1 MVTMEMEKRRKA
13 RHEAFGIAAAALAA
27 AAASHQQQRPTTTA
41 NGSHPSSSSSI
52 SSSLLLSPLL
62 PPPFRMRR
70 KKNKHSPPSPSRGAA
85 GASSSYGTN
94 PYYDGP
100 RRRRATTWSPS
111 SSSLSAFLVPAAPT
125 TRTTT
130 ANSRSLFRLAASHL
144 SRRRTG
150 GGGKGKG
157 GKGFRRG
164 GGGGSGRA
172 GGAGAAAAAAANP
185 TAGGEREDDGRD
197 DMTPYELDLEAAL
210 RLELSAKRFFVDFR
224 RILPEQQPLVAAASS
239 KSSPPPWA
247 AGSSSAS
254 SAASTSS
261 YPDSNAPSQSS
272 YSSSYSSSSSQ
283 EVDLR
288 ALWGVALNDV
298 VYHVLRPMAASL
310 STANPTT
317 SMTTSA
323 LGALRLGTAWLPWTS
338 TSSSPP
344 HQQRQYRQQ
353 QKQDAIL
360 RRYHLL
366 NTIDRLQTD
375 LLRWTSTRAADED
388 GLDRRFFEPR
398 LREGEDDG
406 DGPSI
411 LHVLL
416 RQNGYVT
423 CWKQIKELLVRG
435 RYFSLPA
442 PPSSSSWSDANNNHG
457 TGGSSGQNQS
467 RTPGG
472 DPILNAYE
480 SRLLATSLQS
490 MSLELPPSQ
499 RKLLRI
505 VASGG
510 TAGDNEDDQVP
521 ALLDADRSQDETF
534 SDKVSREQRL
544 LERTRE
550 HELRHEKSAVKAV
563 KASLEAEEEA
573 EKRAGTLMRPLSD
586 DELQLVHEAMYGR
599 GSDDEVLA
607 REGSDTV
614 MRSSLRKLAP
624 RQWLNDEVIHFFYM
638 MLAKRDAE
646 LCRLDPTRKR
656 CHFFKSFFI
665 TKLLQEGHALYDG
678 QYDYKSV
685 KRWSKNVPGA
695 FDGTT
700 NDENKCA
707 LFEFRSILTPHFVL
721 FHFIGT
727 GKDIF
732 ALDKVFFPINVG
744 RSHWVCA
751 VAYMQLK
758 RIQFFDSLGADG
770 MEYMEYLFRYLQDEH
785 LDKKKGLLPD
795 ADEWKLIP
803 CDPSETPQ
811 QLNGTFDIH
820 SGYYSSWSNIGLT
833 PYGIACSFFVAP
845 ILLFDMGRVR
855 LRRLHLHVRRLH
867 QQGLPARVRAGA
879 HLPVPRADRLGHS
892 AGAGH
897 CVNQRFSYDVRV
909 GLVMTSVRGVLH
921 IGNEWN
927 SFTNPRVYAIVDVLQ
942 QTLSC

>member
-1 MVTMEMEKRRKA
+1 
-13 RHEAFGIAAAALAA
+13 
-27 AAASHQQQRPTTTA
+27 
-41 NGSHPSSSSSI
+41 
-52 SSSLLLSPLL
+52 
-62 PPPFRMRR
+62 
-70 KKNKHSPPSPSRGAA
+70 
-85 GASSSYGTN
+85 
-94 PYYDGP
+94 
-100 RRRRATTWSPS
+100 
-111 SSSLSAFLVPAAPT
+111 
-125 TRTTT
+125 
-130 ANSRSLFRLAASHL
+130 
-144 SRRRTG
+144 
-150 GGGKGKG
+150 
-157 GKGFRRG
+157 
-164 GGGGSGRA
+164 
-172 GGAGAAAAAAANP
+172 
-185 TAGGEREDDGRD
+185 
-197 DMTPYELDLEAAL
+197 MTPYELDREAAL
-210 RLELSAKRFFVDFR
+210 RLELAAKRLLVDFR
-224 RILPEQQPLVAAASS
+224 RILPKLQPLAAAAS
-239 KSSPPPWA
+239 KSSPPWA

-261 YPDSNAPSQSS
+261 SYPDSNAPSQSS
-272 YSSSYSSSSSQ
+272 YSSSSQ
-283 EVDLR
+283 EADLR
-288 ALWGVALNDV
+288 ALWGVAMNDV

-310 STANPTT
+310 ATAIPTT

-338 TSSSPP
+338 PPP
-344 HQQRQYRQQ
+344 HQQQRQYRQQ

-375 LLRWTSTRAADED
+375 LLRWTSTHAADED
-388 GLDRRFFEPR
+388 GLDRRFFEPG
-398 LREGEDDG
+398 LRDGDDDDDG
-406 DGPSI
+406 PNI

-435 RYFSLPA
+435 HYFAFSA
-442 PPSSSSWSDANNNHG
+442 PTSSSSWSGVNNNHG
-457 TGGSSGQNQS
+457 AGGSSGQNQS

-472 DPILNAYE
+472 DPILDAYE

-510 TAGDNEDDQVP
+510 AAVEDDDNDNVP
-521 ALLDADRSQDETF
+521 ALLDADRSQDGTF
-534 SDKVSREQRL
+534 AQKVSREQRL

-550 HELRHEKSAVKAV
+550 HELRHEKSSVKAA

-695 FDGTT
+695 CEPCEQGKSNDFDSHTSTLYLVCSCQARTSSRWTRSSSRSTWDGRTG
-700 NDENKCA
+700 CA
-707 LFEFRSILTPHFVL
+707 LWPTCSSSGSSSSTVLARTGWSTWSTCSATCRTSTWTRKRSLCRMPTSGSSFRAI
-721 FHFIGT
+721 
-727 GKDIF
+727 
-732 ALDKVFFPINVG
+732 
-744 RSHWVCA
+744 
-751 VAYMQLK
+751 
-758 RIQFFDSLGADG
+758 
-770 MEYMEYLFRYLQDEH
+770 
-785 LDKKKGLLPD
+785 
-795 ADEWKLIP
+795 
-803 CDPSETPQ
+803 
-811 QLNGTFDIH
+811 
-820 SGYYSSWSNIGLT
+820 
-833 PYGIACSFFVAP
+833 
-845 ILLFDMGRVR
+845 
-855 LRRLHLHVRRLH
+855 
-867 QQGLPARVRAGA
+867 PARRHSSSTVRSTFI
-879 HLPVPRADRLGHS
+879 LVTPVVDRIFCLECG
-892 AGAGH
+892 
-897 CVNQRFSYDVRV
+897 
-909 GLVMTSVRGVLH
+909 MT
-921 IGNEWN
+921 
-927 SFTNPRVYAIVDVLQ
+927 
-942 QTLSC
+942 